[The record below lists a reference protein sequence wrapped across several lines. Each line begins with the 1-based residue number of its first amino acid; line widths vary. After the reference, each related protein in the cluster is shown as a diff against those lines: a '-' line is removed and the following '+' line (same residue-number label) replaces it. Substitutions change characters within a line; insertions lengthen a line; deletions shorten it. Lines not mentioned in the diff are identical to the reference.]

1 MARIIKSRGTSSDD
15 QIEISL
21 DEGYDLVVKIPLWD
35 EDADYVVNDP
45 SKAQELAVRY
55 LTAKV
60 SENEAQQRLEN
71 QRRQR

>member
-1 MARIIKSRGTSSDD
+1 MAHIIKSRGTSSDD

-21 DEGYDLVVKIPLWD
+21 DEGYELVVKILLWD
-35 EDADYVVNDP
+35 EDADYVFNDP